1 MKLKLVFLWS
11 VVFGLLSLYSCTT
24 DPLRICER
32 NFQHQPISK
41 LSRIAFGSCADQTLD
56 QPILNEVVKKQPQL
70 FIYLG
75 DNIYGDSYNARQLE
89 AEYGKLSCKKEFQN
103 LITHTNVIATWDDH
117 DYGHNDSGDDYE
129 PKEESKQIFLK
140 FFGEEK
146 NAERQNHKGV
156 YTSYTYGDSSNLVQ
170 VILLDLRTF
179 RTPLVG
185 SFEHGYSP
193 NYDSSATMMGNE
205 QWSWLRHE
213 LLKPAKIRIIG
224 SSSRFDTE
232 PDGGECWGNFPDEQE
247 RMFQLIRDTHANGVL
262 FLSGDIHFGELCKRK
277 ENSLYPIYDCTASP
291 LARHANEPWS
301 NIYQIATSPMGY
313 NFGLLEIYWT
323 QTDPEIVFKICDL
336 VGKETVSHTVH
347 LSEIHF

>member
-1 MKLKLVFLWS
+1 M
-11 VVFGLLSLYSCTT
+11 C
-24 DPLRICER
+24 DR
-32 NFQHQPISK
+32 NFLRQPIPK

-56 QPILNEVVKKQPQL
+56 QYILNEVVNKQPQL

-75 DNIYGDSYNARQLE
+75 DNIYGDSYNTHLLE

-103 LITHTNVIATWDDH
+103 LISHTNIIATWDDH

-129 PKEESKQIFLK
+129 LKEESKQIFLK

-146 NAERQNHKGV
+146 NADRQGHKGV
-156 YTSYTYGDSSNLVQ
+156 YTSYYYGDSSNLVQ

-179 RTPLVG
+179 RTPLLG

-193 NYDSSATMMGNE
+193 NYDSSATMMGAE
-205 QWSWLRHE
+205 QWAWLRNE
-213 LLKPAKIRIIG
+213 LQKSAKLRIIG

-232 PDGGECWGNFPDEQE
+232 ADGGESWGNFPFEQE

-277 ENSLYPIYDCTASP
+277 EAGLYPIYDCTASP

-301 NIYQIATSPMGY
+301 NKYQIASSPVGY
-313 NFGLLEIYWT
+313 NFGMLEIDWA
-323 QTDPEIVFKICDL
+323 QADPEIVFKIYDL
-336 VGKETVSHTVH
+336 EGKATVNYSVH
-347 LSEIHF
+347 LSELQF